1 MDRSRAGLEGVD
13 EDVEEHQAGGDEFGA
28 GAEEEAQEGAEG
40 RFDGGGGVLLR
51 HDELRD
57 EGAEEGADD
66 HPDGRDDEAGEQA
79 DDGIKS

>member
-1 MDRSRAGLEGVD
+1 MDRSGAGLEGVD
-13 EDVEEHQAGGDEFGA
+13 EDVEKHQAGGDEFRA
-28 GAEEEAQEGAEG
+28 GAEDEAQEGAEG
-40 RFDGGGGVLLR
+40 RFDGGRGVFLR
-51 HDELRD
+51 EDELRD